1 MDDNQTR
8 DGAIKGSIA
17 GYVVGFGLSLMLT
30 FVAFFLVAHRNSKP
44 DVFTHRFL
52 MVSIVALA
60 IVQLFVQLLFFL
72 HLDRESKPRWNLMVA
87 VFAATIVLILVL
99 GTLWIMNNLNYHHE
113 SIPSG
118 RSIIKDE
125 NIRPY

>member
-8 DGAIKGSIA
+8 DGAIKGSVV
-17 GYVVGFGLSLMLT
+17 GYVAGFGLSLLLT
-30 FVAFFLVAHRNSKP
+30 LVAFFLVAHRNSKP

-72 HLDRESKPRWNLMVA
+72 HLDRESKPRWNLLVA
-87 VFAATIVLILVL
+87 GFAAMVVLILVA
-99 GTLWIMNNLNYHHE
+99 GSLWIMNNLNYHHE
-113 SIPSG
+113 ATPSDKY
-118 RSIIKDE
+118 IIKDE
-125 NIRPY
+125 NIHPH

>member
-1 MDDNQTR
+1 MDDNQIS
-8 DGAIKGSIA
+8 DGAIKGSLA
-17 GYVVGFGLSLMLT
+17 GYVAGFGLSLALT
-30 FVAFFLVAHRNSKP
+30 LMAFFLVASRNSKP
-44 DVFTHRFL
+44 GVFTHRFL

-87 VFAATIVLILVL
+87 AFAGTIVLILAL
-99 GTLWIMNNLNYHHE
+99 GSLWIMNNMNYHHPT
-113 SIPSG
+113 IPSG

-125 NIRPY
+125 NIRPR